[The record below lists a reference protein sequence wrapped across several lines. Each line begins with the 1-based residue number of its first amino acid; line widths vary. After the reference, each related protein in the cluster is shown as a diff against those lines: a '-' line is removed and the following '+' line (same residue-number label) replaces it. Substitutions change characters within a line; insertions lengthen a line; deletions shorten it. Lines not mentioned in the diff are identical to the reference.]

1 MKIKK
6 EIVKVLSM
14 SFLLTTLPV
23 TFSTTITHAAG
34 PYGGGSENEIEI
46 DYKRDEENKKKKE
59 EEKRKVYEEELKEIV
74 KRVVQID

>member
-23 TFSTTITHAAG
+23 TFPTTIMHAAG
-34 PYGGGSENEIEI
+34 PYGGESENEI
-46 DYKRDEENKKKKE
+46 DNKRDEEDKKKKRR
-59 EEKRKVYEEELKEIV
+59 EKK
-74 KRVVQID
+74 KRGEKYMKKN